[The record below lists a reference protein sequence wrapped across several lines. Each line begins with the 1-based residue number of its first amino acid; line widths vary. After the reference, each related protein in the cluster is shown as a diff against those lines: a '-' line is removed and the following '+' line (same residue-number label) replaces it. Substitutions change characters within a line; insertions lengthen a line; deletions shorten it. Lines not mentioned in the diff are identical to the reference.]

1 LDNEKRD
8 DEKKEKKIG
17 FSIFFSNWKVLTKM
31 LVMMCQWFCVD
42 LVYYGISLNTDV
54 LGGDPY
60 LNFLY
65 FTIVEFFSMVACQFI
80 LERYGRKLPYL
91 INFFMIAFSLTIIG
105 FVPVSTK
112 WLIIILVLISKFSI
126 SFNFNAIYVI
136 TGESYPTIIRN
147 TAMSSC
153 SMVARIAST
162 ISPLIAVLG
171 ETYWKPL
178 PYLIYGAVA
187 ALSGIL
193 FFCFI
198 PETRDLNLP
207 ESLDDICESES

>member
-1 LDNEKRD
+1 MDNEKRD
-8 DEKKEKKIG
+8 DKKNEKKIG

-91 INFFMIAFSLTIIG
+91 INFFMIAFSLTVIG

-112 WLIIILVLISKFSI
+112 WLIIIIF
-126 SFNFNAIYVI
+126 Y
-136 TGESYPTIIRN
+136 
-147 TAMSSC
+147 
-153 SMVARIAST
+153 
-162 ISPLIAVLG
+162 
-171 ETYWKPL
+171 
-178 PYLIYGAVA
+178 
-187 ALSGIL
+187 
-193 FFCFI
+193 
-198 PETRDLNLP
+198 
-207 ESLDDICESES
+207 